1 MIPGRAPRPVARLAE
16 LMNCRTSRLGRAGER
31 PNSGGMIPSVPLFAV
46 TAATWFGP
54 AQASFTA
61 PVEGSAY
68 DFRSNDVRVVFT
80 AADGRR
86 EERLAYYDGG
96 SWRAWLAAE
105 RPGSY
110 RAELVRNGAPAGLPA
125 QEVVLPESARLTDG
139 FVRVAGERFVLDSGR
154 PFFPL
159 GHNLGWHYPDQPG
172 IPEQLRAMGAARMNW
187 SRVWA
192 CAWDGKNPFFV
203 RGQPYP
209 SAGEMMP
216 EVFSRW
222 DAILAAAEAAGVR
235 IQLVLFHHGL
245 VSTRNDS
252 NWAEHPWNRAN
263 GGFLDRPQQFFTD
276 ATAKEYQK
284 RWLRH
289 AVARWGH
296 SPAVMPWEL
305 FNEVE
310 WVDTAQI
317 DRDWPTIVG
326 WHAEMAAFIRELD
339 PYRHLVTTSAAREH
353 PELYRAMD
361 FYQPHTYP
369 RNVFVGIA
377 GVRPHPGKPWFFG
390 EFGRG
395 TWEHNADEHLTVRD
409 GLWASLLSG
418 HAGAAQYWFWERVV
432 QQRLEPEFTRAARAL
447 ERARLPERREA
458 RPVAVEVRGAARAP
472 LAVSPGQ
479 GWGRTER
486 FRFELPGDATP
497 EKLVEWA
504 AFLNA
509 HNGVNAASTREPLE
523 FGFTAPAPGEV
534 EIVFTSL
541 SGKGAGLRVWLDGA
555 VVSQVAWPAA
565 AQAVVAPTGGHA
577 HQPAPASL
585 RIPVAAGRRVL
596 RLESTGPDWV
606 QLERV
611 VFPGIGEA
619 VRAHAIASED
629 FALVRL
635 TADPAALGTTVDLR
649 VAGLR
654 DGAQRVWQL
663 DLETGAETEMQVE
676 LVGGTLR
683 GFALGAVDQALVFSR

>member
-1 MIPGRAPRPVARLAE
+1 
-16 LMNCRTSRLGRAGER
+16 
-31 PNSGGMIPSVPLFAV
+31 MIPSASLLAV
-46 TAATWFGP
+46 ATATWFGP
-54 AQASFTA
+54 AQASFPT
-61 PVEGSAY
+61 PLEGSAY
-68 DFRSNDVRVVFT
+68 DFRANDVRVVFT
-80 AADGRR
+80 AIDGRR

-96 SWRAWLAAE
+96 SWRAWLTAE
-105 RPGSY
+105 RPGTY

-125 QEVVLPESARLTDG
+125 QEVMLPESARLADG

-159 GHNLGWHYPDQPG
+159 GHNLGWHYPGQPTL
-172 IPEQLRAMGAARMNW
+172 PEQLRAMGAARMNW
-187 SRVWA
+187 SRIWA

-209 SAGEMMP
+209 AAGEMLP
-216 EVFSRW
+216 EVFARW

-235 IQLVLFHHGL
+235 LQLVFFHHGL

-252 NWAEHPWNRAN
+252 NWAEHAWNRAN

-284 RWLRH
+284 RWLRY
-289 AVARWGH
+289 AIARWGH
-296 SPAVMPWEL
+296 SPAVMAWEL

-317 DRDWPTIVG
+317 DKDWPTVVG
-326 WHAEMAAFIRELD
+326 WHAEMAAFVRELD
-339 PYRHLVTTSAAREH
+339 PYRHPVTTSAAREH

-369 RNVFVGIA
+369 RDVFVGIA
-377 GVRPHPGKPWFFG
+377 GVRPYPGKPWFFG

-395 TWEHNADEHLTVRD
+395 TWEHNADEHLTVRN

-418 HAGAAQYWFWERVV
+418 HAGAAQYWFWERVA
-432 QQRLEPEFTRAARAL
+432 QQGLEPEFTRAARAL
-447 ERARLPERREA
+447 EVSCLPERRAA
-458 RPVAVEVRGAARAP
+458 RPVAIEVHGAPRAP

-486 FRFELPGDATP
+486 YRFELPGDATP
-497 EKLVEWA
+497 AKLVEWA
-504 AFLNA
+504 AFLTPHAGENA
-509 HNGVNAASTREPLE
+509 KNTREPLE
-523 FGFTAPAPGEV
+523 FAFTAPEAGEV
-534 EIVFTSL
+534 EIAFTSL

-555 VVSQVAWPAA
+555 VATAVAWPAA
-565 AQAVVAPTGGHA
+565 EKYVVSPTGGQQ
-577 HQPAPASL
+577 HQPAPAPV
-585 RIPVAAGRRVL
+585 RIPVGAGPRVL

-611 VFPGIGEA
+611 VFPGIGQA
-619 VRAHAIASED
+619 LRAHAIAAED

-649 VAGLR
+649 LAGLH
-654 DGAQRVWQL
+654 DGAYRLWQL
-663 DLETGAETEMQVE
+663 NLDTGVECETRVA
-676 LVGGTLR
+676 LVGGALR
-683 GFALGAVDQALVFSR
+683 GLVIQAADQAVMLSK